1 MKLIIS
7 LFLFTTISFTQTAEW
22 IKIQTPVTANL
33 KYIYA
38 VDSLNIWAAGDS
50 GYILYSSDLGET
62 WSIQHFNSE
71 FEITDI
77 FFLDKD
83 NGWAIENGSLDSIN
97 VTNFIL
103 STTDGGLNWSST
115 RFRPDNV
122 NLYSICFRNY
132 QTGFIGG
139 DNSLFAITTNRGA
152 DWSEIPRDTATFSHF
167 PIRKIRFTNDS
178 TGFAV
183 GGIFDRGGVIWHSTD
198 SGLNWMTD
206 SAYADPFFDIAF
218 IDSLTVVALAS
229 DIERS
234 FPSAVFKTTDL
245 GNSWFHQEIPYY
257 GVSRGID
264 KRTATELWGTF
275 QKEFI
280 VSTDAGENWF
290 TVVTPDSIEVYDI
303 AFTDSLHG
311 FAVAQNGIFL
321 RYIPKVLSVNDN
333 ELKEV
338 NSFFV
343 FQNYPNPF
351 NSSTRI
357 KIQIANESFLN
368 ISVYNTIG
376 EKVQTVF
383 SGISDRG
390 VSEYFFIAENLP
402 SGIYFYTVEA
412 IEVKNRLNSKFFTG
426 KMILLK

>member
-1 MKLIIS
+1 MKLFIS
-7 LFLFTTISFTQTAEW
+7 FFLFTTITFTQSAEW
-22 IKIQTPVTANL
+22 IKIQTPVTTNL
-33 KYIYA
+33 KHIFA
-38 VDSLNIWAAGDS
+38 IDSLNIWVAGDS
-50 GYILYSSDLGET
+50 GYILYSNDLGES
-62 WSIQHFNSE
+62 WSVQHFNYD
-71 FEITDI
+71 FDITDI

-83 NGWAIENGSLDSIN
+83 NGWAVENGTLDNIN

-103 STTDGGLNWSST
+103 STSDGGVTWNST

-122 NLYSICFRNY
+122 NLYSICFRNH
-132 QTGFIGG
+132 QTGFVGG
-139 DNSLFAITTNRGA
+139 DNSLFAMTTNSGT
-152 DWSEIPRDTATFSHF
+152 DWNEIPRDTATFSHF
-167 PIRKIRFTNDS
+167 PIRKIRFINDS

-183 GGIFDRGGVIWHSTD
+183 GGIFDRGGVIWHCTD
-198 SGLNWMTD
+198 GGFNWMTD
-206 SAYADPFFDIAF
+206 SAYADPFFDMAF
-218 IDSLTVVALAS
+218 VDSLTVVALAS

-245 GNSWFHQEIPYY
+245 GNSWFYQEIPYY

-264 KRTATELWGTF
+264 KRTSTEIWGTF
-275 QKEFI
+275 QREFI

-290 TVVTPDSIEVYDI
+290 TFLTPDSIEVYDI

-321 RYIPKVLSVNDN
+321 RYIPKVVSVHEN
-333 ELKEV
+333 ELKQI

-343 FQNYPNPF
+343 YPNYPNPF

-357 KIQIANESFLN
+357 KIQLVNRSFLN
-368 ISVYNTIG
+368 ISVYNSIG
-376 EKVQTVF
+376 EKVQTIYN
-383 SGISDRG
+383 GISDRE
-390 VSEYFFIAENLP
+390 VSEYFFTAENLP

-412 IEVKNRLNSKFFTG
+412 IEVTNRFNSNIYIG

>member
-1 MKLIIS
+1 MKLFLS
-7 LFLFTTISFTQTAEW
+7 LFLFTTISFTQSSEW
-22 IKIQTPVTANL
+22 IRIQTPVTANL

-38 VDSLNIWAAGDS
+38 VDSLNIWVAGDS
-50 GYILYSSDLGET
+50 GYILYSSDLGEN

-83 NGWAIENGSLDSIN
+83 NGWAIENGTLDSIN

-103 STTDGGLNWSST
+103 STTDGGLNWNSI

-139 DNSLFAITTNRGA
+139 DNSVFVITTNSGT
-152 DWSEIPRDTATFSHF
+152 DWIEIPRDTATFSHF
-167 PIRKIRFTNDS
+167 PVRKIRFLNDS

-183 GGIFDRGGVIWHSTD
+183 GGFYDRGGVIWHSID
-198 SGLNWMTD
+198 GGFNWMTD
-206 SAYADPFFDIAF
+206 SAYADPFFDMVF
-218 IDSLTVVALAS
+218 VDSVSVVAMAS

-234 FPSAVFKTTDL
+234 FPSAVFKTTNL

-257 GVSRGID
+257 GVSTGID
-264 KRTATELWGTF
+264 KRTSTEIWGTF
-275 QKEFI
+275 KKEFI

-321 RYIPKVLSVNDN
+321 RYIPKVISVNDD
-333 ELKEV
+333 ELKEI

-343 FQNYPNPF
+343 YQNYPNPF

-357 KIQIANESFLN
+357 KIQFLDESLLN
-368 ISVYNTIG
+368 IFIYNSLG
-376 EKVQTVF
+376 EKVHTVF
-383 SGISDRG
+383 SGISNSG
-390 VSEYFFIAENLP
+390 VSEYFFSAENLP

-412 IEVKNRLNSKFFTG
+412 IEVKNRLNSNFFTG